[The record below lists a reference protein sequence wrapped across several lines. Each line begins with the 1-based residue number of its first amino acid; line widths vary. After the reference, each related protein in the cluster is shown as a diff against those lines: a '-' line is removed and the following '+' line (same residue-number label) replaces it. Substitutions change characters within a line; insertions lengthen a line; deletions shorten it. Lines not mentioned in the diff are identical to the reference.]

1 MSERSERPAGPDARW
16 RVEADAEWLAERRS
30 GMFARVRRLLGRA
43 GLLGDAVSQA
53 ELGPYG
59 GAPRN
64 PQLRADRAAYATVRP
79 AEARYAHTVL
89 AVETAPC
96 RRCGREP
103 ATAQRITCVRE
114 SGTRVVVG
122 TVRLCAACQGDS
134 WRFVSHM
141 PRVEDARERSRRVV
155 L

>member
-1 MSERSERPAGPDARW
+1 VTARW
-16 RVEADAEWLAERRS
+16 RVEADAEWLAEHRS
-30 GMFARVRRLLGRA
+30 DTFARVRRLLGRA
-43 GLLGDAVSQA
+43 GAGTLGDAVSLA
-53 ELGPYG
+53 ELGPFG

-64 PQLRADRAAYATVRP
+64 PQLRPDRAAYATIRP
-79 AEARYAHTVL
+79 AEARYAHTAL
-89 AVETAPC
+89 AVDNLPC

-114 SGTRVVVG
+114 TGDRVVVG

-141 PRVEDARERSRRVV
+141 PRAEDARERSRRVV

>member
-1 MSERSERPAGPDARW
+1 VTARW
-16 RVEADAEWLAERRS
+16 RVEADAEWLAAHRS
-30 GMFARVRRLLGRA
+30 DTFARVRRLLGSA
-43 GLLGDAVSQA
+43 GTLGDAVSLA
-53 ELGPYG
+53 ELGPFG

-64 PQLRADRAAYATVRP
+64 PRLRPDRAAYATIRP

-103 ATAQRITCVRE
+103 ATAQRVTCVRE
-114 SGTRVVVG
+114 SGARVVVG
-122 TVRLCAACQGDS
+122 TVRLCAACQGES

-141 PRVEDARERSRRVV
+141 PRTERARERSRRVV

>member
-1 MSERSERPAGPDARW
+1 VAARW
-16 RVEADAEWLAERRS
+16 RVEADAEWLADHRS
-30 GMFARVRRLLGRA
+30 DTFARVRQLLGRA
-43 GLLGDAVSQA
+43 GAGTFAGAVSLA
-53 ELGPYG
+53 ELGPFG

-64 PQLRADRAAYATVRP
+64 PRLRLDRAAYATVRP

-96 RRCGREP
+96 RRCGRAP

-114 SGTRVVVG
+114 SGARVVVG

-141 PRVEDARERSRRVV
+141 PRAEDARERSRRVV